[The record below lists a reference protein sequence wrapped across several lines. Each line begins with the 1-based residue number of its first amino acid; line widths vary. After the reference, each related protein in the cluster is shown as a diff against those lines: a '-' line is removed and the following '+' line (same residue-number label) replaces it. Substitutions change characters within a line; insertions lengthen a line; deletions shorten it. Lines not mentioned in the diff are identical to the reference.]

1 MTSDFETVFLHRI
14 KELPFDPDA
23 EIFREYPGLKLGVAR
38 CVRYY
43 SQLLL
48 PRVKELITNDSEN
61 SDWIL
66 TAPAMTAQTPAAAN
80 LLCWDL
86 FDLLTR
92 DEDARTFKLSLI
104 DIQHDSES
112 RWGDWKDPSK
122 SQDYAKLDFADRV
135 TEHERLTGRL
145 PHNADFHQRPIL
157 FVNDIR
163 VTGAQQH
170 AMQHFFERGGAACVR
185 WLYVIV
191 VDSEIG
197 RREPTIE
204 WQINLAP
211 FGDLLRMVSGEEIQF
226 TGKCL
231 QRLMSLSLD
240 ELDQI
245 LRALDGDHRKRL
257 LELAGL
263 NAYENKDSFHEQMDL
278 VRWHATQRKI
288 EVKSADGRHVGT

>member
-1 MTSDFETVFLHRI
+1 MSDFETVSLHHI
-14 KELPFDPDA
+14 TELPFDPDA
-23 EIFREYPGLKLGVAR
+23 EIFREYPGFKLGVAR

-48 PRVKELITNDSEN
+48 PRVKELIANDSEH
-61 SDWIL
+61 SDWVV

-86 FDLLTR
+86 FDLYRQEQDTS
-92 DEDARTFKLSLI
+92 AFKKLSLI

-112 RWGDWKDPSK
+112 TWGDWKDPSK

-135 TEHERLTGRL
+135 TEHERLSQRL
-145 PHNADFHQRPIL
+145 SQTADFHERPIL

-170 AMQHFFERGGAACVR
+170 AMQDFFERGGAACVR

-191 VDSEIG
+191 IDPEIG
-197 RREPTIE
+197 KRQPTIE
-204 WQINLAP
+204 WQINFAP
-211 FGDLLRMVSGEEIQF
+211 FGDLLRMVSREEIQF

-231 QRLMSLSLD
+231 QRLMSLGLD
-240 ELDQI
+240 ELDRI
-245 LRALDGDHRKRL
+245 LRVLDGERRKRL
-257 LELAGL
+257 LELAVL
-263 NAYENKDSFHEQMDL
+263 NGFENRDSFHEQMDL
-278 VRWHATQRKI
+278 VRSYETKEPLRPGLIDVIA
-288 EVKSADGRHVGT
+288 G